1 MTANRSYEP
10 NTGTRPITPGA
21 HSEEARSTEGAHS
34 DEARLSQLEA
44 QVRTLAD
51 AVRTLAQG
59 LEKIPTR
66 DESAEEAARGARL
79 AHELLL
85 AQGL

>member
-1 MTANRSYEP
+1 MTPNHSDEP
-10 NTGTRPITPGA
+10 NTVI
-21 HSEEARSTEGAHS
+21 RSTTPTADSH
-34 DEARLSQLEA
+34 DARLTLLET

-59 LEKIPTR
+59 MEKIPTQ
-66 DESAEEAARGARL
+66 DTPDEEAARGARL
-79 AHELLL
+79 AHEILL